1 MKKLKLYG
9 AIGRD
14 IIDTDFISQIPET
27 GNEELEIRINSPGG
41 SVFHGWGI
49 YNALIAYPGKKIIY
63 IDGIAASMASVI
75 SLAGDEIYMSEN
87 AVFMIHYPSS
97 SVSGNANELRKEA
110 EILDKIGSIMLD
122 SYHMKTGLAKE
133 DLAKM
138 LDAETWFSA
147 QEAKDNKFI
156 NDIKNIV
163 LSRNESVNSHNPKE
177 IFASFSMP
185 INNHR
190 IISALGLSAD
200 VSEIDI
206 INKINSLKKS
216 APNSENIEKAKEL
229 VKKANSD
236 KKITADVM
244 PFYESLAIANYEDVK
259 GIFDKIPKPIPAS
272 SFIIEGNGENEDRT
286 KWTLDDY
293 RIKDPK
299 ALNDKNLFN
308 RLLNNYK

>member
-1 MKKLKLYG
+1 M
-9 AIGRD
+9 
-14 IIDTDFISQIPET
+14 
-27 GNEELEIRINSPGG
+27 
-41 SVFHGWGI
+41 
-49 YNALIAYPGKKIIY
+49 
-63 IDGIAASMASVI
+63 
-75 SLAGDEIYMSEN
+75 
-87 AVFMIHYPSS
+87 
-97 SVSGNANELRKEA
+97 
-110 EILDKIGSIMLD
+110 
-122 SYHMKTGLAKE
+122 
-133 DLAKM
+133 
-138 LDAETWFSA
+138 
-147 QEAKDNKFI
+147 
-156 NDIKNIV
+156 
-163 LSRNESVNSHNPKE
+163 
-177 IFASFSMP
+177 
-185 INNHR
+185 
-190 IISALGLSAD
+190 SAD

-272 SFIIEGNGENEDRT
+272 SFLKEGNGENRENEDRT